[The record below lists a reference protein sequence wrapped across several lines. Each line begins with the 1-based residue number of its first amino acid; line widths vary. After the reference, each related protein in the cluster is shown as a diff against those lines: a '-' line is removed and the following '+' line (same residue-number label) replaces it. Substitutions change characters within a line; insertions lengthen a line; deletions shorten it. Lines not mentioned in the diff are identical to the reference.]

1 MKKLLCAIIVLALL
15 VSVAAAEGTGDSEA
29 ALRDRLI
36 RATGTPSIAQF
47 DCADYDGDGTREAF
61 ALVSAQGETGTG
73 DALEGEVWFVS
84 SGGCVRLH
92 DRDSY
97 LTVGKVGVSPCL
109 YSAETWYGGSG
120 SSSIVWGVSGGEAFL
135 VGSGF
140 EGLGGGDVP
149 NEFYMYPSAFD
160 LSSDGTGH
168 TWKRY
173 YFFLEGRTLKEYG
186 GLSISRAELEKVPGA
201 REILAGVEAE
211 GWTIG
216 EIYYRGNNIINV
228 NLHDSWSNNNLTL
241 RYESGSVTDTGERY
255 GGSYQAASGLAEAV
269 YPSVFPQGG
278 GSLFFLPDLSDEL
291 LVAPQTPAPTKEP
304 AATPKPAVT
313 KAPAVEPKTT
323 TASGDSVYV
332 DSDVNLRKRPS
343 LDADIIT
350 SIKAGTTVQFLGE
363 VSTDERGVDWYKVSY
378 KGHKGWTS
386 SRYSHIADSGSGS
399 SGKKSSD
406 KQSSGKKSASGSTT
420 ATTTGDVNLR
430 DEPSLDGDVIISI
443 PEGTR
448 LEYLG
453 KVSTDERGVDWY
465 RVSYKGHKGWASSKY
480 TRLN

>member
-1 MKKLLCAIIVLALL
+1 MKKLLCAIVALALL
-15 VSVAAAEGTGDSEA
+15 VGVATAEGTGDSEA
-29 ALRDRLI
+29 ELRDRLI
-36 RATGTPSIAQF
+36 QATGTPTIDQF

-61 ALVSAQGETGTG
+61 ALVSQPGGTQTEG
-73 DALEGEVWFVS
+73 SLEGEIWFVG

-97 LTVGKVGVSPCL
+97 LAVGKVGVSPCL

-120 SSSIVWGVSGGEAFL
+120 STSIAWGVSGGEAFL

-160 LSSDGTGH
+160 LSADGTGH

-173 YFFLEGRTLKEYG
+173 YFFLDGRTLKEYG

-201 REILAGVEAE
+201 TEILAGVEAE
-211 GWTIG
+211 GWEIG

-241 RYESGSVTDTGERY
+241 RYEGGSVTDTGERY
-255 GGSYQAASGLAEAV
+255 GGSYGAVSGLAEAV

-278 GSLFFLPDLSDEL
+278 GSLFFLPDLSEEL
-291 LVAPQTPAPTKEP
+291 LVAPQTPAPTVKP
-304 AATPKPAVT
+304 TATPKPAAT
-313 KAPAVEPKTT
+313 KAPAAEPKTT
-323 TASGDSVYV
+323 TASGDSVRV
-332 DSDVNLRKRPS
+332 DDDVNLRKRPS

-350 SIKAGTTVQFLGE
+350 SIKGGTTVRFLGE
-363 VSTDERGVDWYKVSY
+363 VSTDERGVDWYKVRY
-378 KGHKGWTS
+378 DGHDGWTS
-386 SRYSHIADSGSGS
+386 SKYSHIVSGGSGS
-399 SGKKSSD
+399 SGKKSSG
-406 KQSSGKKSASGSTT
+406 KQSSTKKSGGGSAT

-465 RVSYKGHKGWASSKY
+465 KVSYKGHKGWASSKY